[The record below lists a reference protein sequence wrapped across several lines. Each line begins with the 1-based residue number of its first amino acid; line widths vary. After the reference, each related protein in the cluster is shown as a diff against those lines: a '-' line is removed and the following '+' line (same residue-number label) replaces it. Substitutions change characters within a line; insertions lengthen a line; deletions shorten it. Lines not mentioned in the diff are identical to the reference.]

1 MVVNG
6 NRPTGIIAVN
16 NQSKQYAVVFRG
28 SKDLP
33 DYATDF
39 LLTLVPMQFGKND
52 STANFTLMLQNKDL
66 PKMAGRLAR
75 RQLEKPKNVH
85 QGFLDAWNRGRE
97 KYLTILNDAISKNP
111 SFEIVFTGHSLG
123 GALATLAAVDF
134 VSTST
139 DPMATAKKTSLITYG
154 QPRVGDKGFA
164 EYVDSLPWKEST
176 RVVRKS
182 DPIPRSPP
190 TMFGFAH
197 FKTEK
202 FLVDNNNFVASCKLS
217 GVAGETTDCSGAEVE
232 EIRPMHTQ
240 VYFSTNM
247 SSLFTQE
254 C

>member
-123 GALATLAAVDF
+123 GSHAAMAAFDF
-134 VSTST
+134 
-139 DPMATAKKTSLITYG
+139 MNHYGKKYNNRVKVYTFA
-154 QPRVGDKGFA
+154 QPRTGNGGWAQTYVENVNFTRRFTKYGDPGPQTPSKADKFYHHTTEIFIDQSNNIHRCEAA
-164 EYVDSLPWKEST
+164 EFGESSGKACINRKFFPILWNHQMKYYSL
-176 RVVRKS
+176 
-182 DPIPRSPP
+182 
-190 TMFGFAH
+190 
-197 FKTEK
+197 
-202 FLVDNNNFVASCKLS
+202 DNADKC
-217 GVAGETTDCSGAEVE
+217 
-232 EIRPMHTQ
+232 
-240 VYFSTNM
+240 
-247 SSLFTQE
+247 
-254 C
+254 